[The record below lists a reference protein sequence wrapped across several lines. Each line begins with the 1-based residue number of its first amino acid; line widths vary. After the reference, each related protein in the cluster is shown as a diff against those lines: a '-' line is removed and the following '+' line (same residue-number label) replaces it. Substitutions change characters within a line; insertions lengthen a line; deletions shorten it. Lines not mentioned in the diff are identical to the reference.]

1 MYSAQIRLRSSFRPI
16 HSLVLV
22 ALFLLALPACK
33 QHKSIKVVDTNFEE
47 EIAEQQN
54 LVFQFS
60 NDLIPDSLLQRWDS
74 TEYIAFEPKV
84 KGSFR
89 WNQTNELVFSPAA
102 GFAPGVQ
109 YKATLTK
116 ALLRKLKGKQYEVD
130 NKVLNFHTAP
140 LRVESAHA
148 QWTRGLQQSN
158 VMLQLD
164 IHFNYETD
172 LSQAATKLQ
181 LKANGGDVSFSAISS
196 GIGKQLSVQ
205 FVPFNENNES
215 VDIKASLDKGIGI
228 VGSKVASTKDT
239 SFHLSIASRLRLEVT
254 NTEAQHDGLQGLVDI
269 SLSQA
274 IDAEGLQQAISIE
287 PAVPFEASVSE
298 TGISIVSKEFNPQV
312 SYNITLGQ
320 QLKGIF
326 GGKLSEE
333 KVVQASFGELEPAIN
348 FVNNKGMYLSSKGY
362 RNLAINI
369 VQVPKVEVTVV
380 KVYENNI
387 IQLLKQGNS
396 YGYEYT
402 EDDDYHSYEYIS
414 TTDLGDTVFS
424 KTYDSDKL
432 PKANATHLLHL
443 DFADKLKGYDGVYVV
458 TIASADQKWL
468 TQSKILSLSDI
479 GLIVKQEANKL
490 FVFANSIRNATPISG
505 AKISFISNTN
515 QLVHQTTTDGEGV
528 AVFDIISEKAPNF
541 RIAMVSA
548 KSGEEYSFLS
558 FAQSSIET
566 SRFDIG
572 GRTVNATGLNAWLYA
587 ERNLYRPGETIH
599 ASVVVRNESWMPPG
613 EMPVK
618 LKLLMP
624 NGKEFSNQRKILNEQ
639 GSAEVAYSI
648 PHTAIT
654 GPYTLQ
660 VFSGND
666 VLLNSYYIS
675 VEDFMPDRIKVDMKL
690 NKERYAPGD
699 SLMAG
704 ITANNLFGTPAAG
717 RNYDWELNLN
727 KVDFQPK
734 GFESYDFS
742 LQKQF
747 DFNTVFHSG
756 STDANGQA
764 QEGFTLPADISE
776 SGILKG
782 NAHATVFDE
791 TGRPVH
797 RFANFEVVTQ
807 SRFIGIGE
815 SERYV
820 GTRRPAGVKLIALDA
835 DGKVS
840 SETATVTVFRKE
852 WQNVIQQSGERYRY
866 VSQWTEKQ
874 LSSRNIS
881 ISGSN
886 TTFSFTPDLSGEY
899 EIRVSRAGSSSYVS
913 RTFYAYG
920 FMDTRY
926 SSFEVNNEG
935 NVSIK
940 ADKETYNPGQNM
952 HLLFTAPFEG
962 RMLVTIE
969 RDKVLEYHF
978 LQTNGKSA
986 SLDIKA
992 TDAHL
997 PNVYVSATLFRAMD
1011 ASEMPLTVA
1020 HGYRNISVAA
1030 SKNKM
1035 PVSVKVAA
1043 QSRSKTKQRI
1053 SVTASPGAY
1062 LSIAAVDEGIL
1073 QVKNYQSPDPYAYFF
1088 QKVALGVSSYDI
1100 YPLLLPEYKSSQSS
1114 TGGDGAAS
1122 DQANRV
1128 NPLFVNRVKNV
1139 SYWSGVL
1146 QADASGHAYYDIDIP
1161 QFSGDLR
1168 VMVVAYKD
1176 KSFGSFDN
1184 HMKVADPIVISTALP
1199 RFLSPGDQALMPV
1212 TLSNTTAKATNALVS
1227 VQTEGALGLSSVSS
1241 QTISIPAN
1249 REGRALFN
1257 ISAANAIG
1265 AGKVLVTVKAL
1276 NETFTNETELA
1287 VRPPAS
1293 LQKEFLAG
1301 FAKAGSTE
1309 NICAGHRFIPKTYS
1323 GQLVVAA
1330 SPLVQFSKSIQ
1341 YLVQYPYGCV
1351 EQTTSAAFPQLYYGD
1366 LVQAL
1371 NGKTSTDINP
1381 NYNVQQAVNKLQA
1394 MQLPNGAL
1402 SYWPG
1407 GEYESWWGSVYAA
1420 HFLIEAQK
1428 AGFEVNEGTIKRL
1441 SDYMRLRLK
1450 KKETIDYY
1458 YNGKEHRTI
1467 VAKEVPYSLYVLALA
1482 HQPQQSIM
1490 NYYKGNSDQLSL
1502 DGRYLLAAAF
1512 SLSGQADKAKQ
1523 CLPPAFS
1530 GEISV
1535 AQSGGSFYSP
1545 IRDMGITLNAL
1556 IDMDPANPQVAA
1568 LARSLSA
1575 SLSRQAYLNTQE
1587 AAFGILAMGK
1597 LAKRAAAS
1605 GGKAEIW
1612 QNGKMLAQTNGAPV
1626 KLDLTKTNGTLQIKS
1641 SGKQGFYFFKEQSGV
1656 SADGIVKEEDKFLRV
1671 RRSFYNRN
1679 GQQIS
1684 SGSFRQNELIV
1695 VKLVLESQDRMR
1707 IDNVVLTDMLP
1718 AGFEIENTR
1727 LNDMPNLKWVTERK
1741 DKSEP
1746 DYMDV
1751 RDDRL
1756 NLFTEV
1762 AGTPKVFYYM
1772 VRAVSPGTFKL
1783 GPVQADAM
1791 YNGMYHSYHGAAT
1804 IKIIP

>member
-1 MYSAQIRLRSSFRPI
+1 MNAAHMHSGSPLRTLLSS
-16 HSLVLV
+16 
-22 ALFLLALPACK
+22 LLALLLAIAIPSCK
-33 QHKSIKVVDTNFEE
+33 HNKSIKVVDTNFKE

-60 NDLIPDSLLQRWDS
+60 NDLIPDSLLHHWDS
-74 TEYIAFEPKV
+74 TQYIEFEPKV
-84 KGSFR
+84 RGSFR

-116 ALLRKLKGKQYEVD
+116 QLLRRLKGKKYEVD

-140 LRVESAHA
+140 LRVEAAHA
-148 QWTRGLQQSN
+148 QWTRGLQQAN
-158 VMLQLD
+158 VMVQMD
-164 IHFNYETD
+164 ISFNYETD

-181 LKANGGDVSFSAISS
+181 LKANGSQVNFVTVSG
-196 GIGKQLSVQ
+196 GIGKTLSVQ

-228 VGSKVASTKDT
+228 VGSKVASTRDT
-239 SFHLSIASRLRLEVT
+239 NFTLEIASRLRLEVT
-254 NTEAQHDGLQGLVDI
+254 NSDAQHDGLQGLVNI
-269 SLSQA
+269 NLSQP
-274 IDAEGLQQAISIE
+274 IDAEGLYQAISIE
-287 PAVPFEASVSE
+287 PAVPFDVSVSE
-298 TGISIVSKEFNPQV
+298 GGISIVSKEFNPQV
-312 SYNITLGQ
+312 SYNITLRES
-320 QLKGIF
+320 LKGVF

-348 FVNNKGMYLSSKGY
+348 FVNTKGMYLSSKGY

-387 IQLLKQGNS
+387 MQLLKQGTS
-396 YGYEYT
+396 YGYDYSDE
-402 EDDDYHSYEYIS
+402 DYHDYEYIS

-490 FVFANSIRNATPISG
+490 LVFANSIRNATPISG

-515 QLVHQTTTDGEGV
+515 QVVHTTQTDGEGV
-528 AVFDIISEKAPNF
+528 AVFDNMNEKAPNF
-541 RIAMVSA
+541 RVTMVSA
-548 KSGEEYSFLS
+548 KSGEEYSFIS
-558 FAQSSIET
+558 FSRNNIET

-572 GRTVNATGLNAWLYA
+572 GRSVNATGLNAWLYA

-599 ASVVVRNESWMPPG
+599 ASVVIRSESWMPPG

-624 NGKEFSNQRKILNEQ
+624 NGKECSSQRKVLNDQ
-639 GSAEVAYSI
+639 GSAEMAYSI
-648 PHTAIT
+648 PPTAIT

-660 VFSGND
+660 VFTGND

-690 NKERYAPGD
+690 NKERYAAGD
-699 SLMAG
+699 SLMAAVV
-704 ITANNLFGTPAAG
+704 ANNLFGTPATG
-717 RNYDWELNLN
+717 RNYEWELNLN

-734 GFESYDFS
+734 GYDSYDFS

-747 DFNTVFHSG
+747 DFSTVFHSG
-756 STDANGQA
+756 TTDA
-764 QEGFTLPADISE
+764 EGHVSEGMTLPSDIAE
-776 SGILKG
+776 SGMLKG

-807 SRFIGIGE
+807 PSFIGIGE

-820 GTRRPAGVKLIALDA
+820 GTRKPVRVKLIALNA
-835 DGKVS
+835 DGKLVS
-840 SETATVTVFRKE
+840 ENASVKVVRKE
-852 WQNVIQQSGERYRY
+852 WQNVIQQSGDRYRY
-866 VSQWTEKQ
+866 VSQWAEKE
-874 LSSRNIS
+874 LSTQNIS
-881 ISGSN
+881 VSGSN
-886 TTFSFTPDLSGEY
+886 TSFSFTPDVSGEY
-899 EIRVSRAGSSSYVS
+899 EIRVSRAGTESYVS

-935 NVSIK
+935 NVTIK
-940 ADKETYNPGQNM
+940 SDKESYAPGQNM
-952 HLLFTAPFEG
+952 RLLFTTPFEG

-986 SLDIKA
+986 SLDLKA

-997 PNVYVSATLFRAMD
+997 PNIYVSATLFRAMD

-1020 HGYRNISVAA
+1020 HGYKNIMVAA
-1030 SKNKM
+1030 TKNKM

-1043 QSRSKTKQRI
+1043 QSRSRTKQRI

-1073 QVKNYQSPDPYAYFF
+1073 QVKNYQTPDPYAYFF
-1088 QKVALGVSSYDI
+1088 QKVALGVLSYDI
-1100 YPLLLPEYKSSQSS
+1100 YPMLLPEYKSMLSS
-1114 TGGDGAAS
+1114 TGGDGGAA

-1139 SYWSGVL
+1139 SYWSGIL
-1146 QADASGHAYYDIDIP
+1146 QADGSGRVNYDIDIP

-1212 TLSNTTAKATNALVS
+1212 TLSNTTAKATNALVT
-1227 VQTEGALGLSSVSS
+1227 VQTQGDLGLSSVSS
-1241 QTISIPAN
+1241 QTVAIPAN
-1249 REGRALFN
+1249 REGRALFTIHAGN
-1257 ISAANAIG
+1257 TIG
-1265 AGKVLVTVKAL
+1265 AAKVIVTVKTL
-1276 NETFTNETELA
+1276 NETFSNETELA

-1293 LQKEFLAG
+1293 LQKDFFAG
-1301 FAKAGSTE
+1301 FAKAGTTE
-1309 NICAGHRFIPKTYS
+1309 NVSLSHSYISKTYS
-1323 GQLVVAA
+1323 GQLVIAA
-1330 SPLVQFSKSIQ
+1330 SPLVQFSKNIQ
-1341 YLVQYPYGCV
+1341 YLIQYPYGCV
-1351 EQTTSAAFPQLYYGD
+1351 EQTTSTAFPQLYYGD
-1366 LVQAL
+1366 LVQVL
-1371 NGKTSTDINP
+1371 NGKTNTDINP
-1381 NYNVQQAVNKLQA
+1381 NYNVQQAVNKLQS

-1407 GEYESWWGSVYAA
+1407 GEYESWWGSVYAT
-1420 HFLIEAQK
+1420 HFLIEARK
-1428 AGFEVNEGTIKRL
+1428 AGFEVNENTIKRL
-1441 SDYMRLRLK
+1441 TDYLRVRLK
-1450 KKETIDYY
+1450 KKETIEYY
-1458 YNGKEHRTI
+1458 YNGKQHRTI

-1482 HQPQQSIM
+1482 QQPQQSIM
-1490 NYYKGNSDQLSL
+1490 NYYKGNPEQLSL
-1502 DGRYLLAAAF
+1502 DGRYLLAAAY
-1512 SLSGQADKAKQ
+1512 SLSGQPDKAKQ
-1523 CLPPAFS
+1523 TLPAAFS
-1530 GEISV
+1530 GEVSEP
-1535 AQSGGSFYSP
+1535 QTGGSFYSP

-1556 IDMDPANPQVAA
+1556 IDMNPSDPQVTS

-1575 SLSRQAYLNTQE
+1575 MMSRQPYLNTQE

-1597 LAKRAAAS
+1597 LAKRAAAG

-1612 QNGKMLAQTNGAPV
+1612 QNGKLIAKTEGAPV
-1626 KLDLTKTNGTLQIKS
+1626 KIDLSKMGGTAQIRS
-1641 SGKQGFYFFKEQSGV
+1641 SGKQGFYFFREQSGV
-1656 SADGIVKEEDKFLRV
+1656 RADGKIQEEDKFLRV

-1679 GQQIS
+1679 GQPIT
-1684 SGSFRQNELIV
+1684 SGSFRQNDLIV
-1695 VKLVLESQDRMR
+1695 VKLVLESQDRMS
-1707 IDNVVLTDMLP
+1707 IDNVVVTDMLP

-1746 DYMDV
+1746 DYLDV

-1756 NLFTEV
+1756 NLFTDI
-1762 AGTPKVFYYM
+1762 GSSPKVFYYM
-1772 VRAVSPGTFKL
+1772 VRAVSPGTYRL

-1791 YNGMYHSYHGAAT
+1791 YNGMYHSYNGAGT
-1804 IKIIP
+1804 IKVIP